1 MMESLTDEVYAK
13 ARELIDEVEQMGGMA
28 KAIVAGVPKLKIE
41 ECAARRQAMI
51 DDGKETIV
59 GKFSKKNCFTFFSD
73 VLFLG
78 VNKYKLEKEDVI
90 QVLQIDNRQVRQQ
103 QIDKIKKVKQQRD
116 QSKVD
121 KCLEKL
127 REIARDKSGSG
138 NLLEASIEAA
148 RARCT
153 LGEISQA
160 LEDVFSRHVADSR
173 LVSGAYRKTFN
184 DGKNNDELKQVT
196 DRVEVCLSFPLFFIW
211 FEIIFFLLKTEICQN
226 RWSTSSNTCS

>member
-1 MMESLTDEVYAK
+1 MMEALTDEVYSK
-13 ARELIDEVEQMGGMA
+13 ARELINEVEQMGGMS
-28 KAIVAGVPKLKIE
+28 KAIIAGIPKLKIE
-41 ECAARRQAMI
+41 ECAAKRQAMI
-51 DDGKETIV
+51 DDGNETIV
-59 GKFSKKNCFTFFSD
+59 
-73 VLFLG
+73 G
-78 VNKYKLEKEDVI
+78 VNKYKLEKEEVI

-103 QIDKIKKVKQQRD
+103 QVNKIKKVKQQRD

-121 KCLEKL
+121 QCLEKL

-184 DGKNNDELKQVT
+184 DGKNNDELTQVI
-196 DRVEVCLSFPLFFIW
+196 DRVEVCFFFFISLSL
-211 FEIIFFLLKTEICQN
+211 II
-226 RWSTSSNTCS
+226 

>member
-1 MMESLTDEVYAK
+1 MEALTDEVYSK
-13 ARELIDEVEQMGGMA
+13 ARELINEVEQMGGMS
-28 KAIVAGVPKLKIE
+28 KAIIAGIPKLKIE
-41 ECAARRQAMI
+41 ECAAKRQAMI
-51 DDGKETIV
+51 DDGNETIV
-59 GKFSKKNCFTFFSD
+59 G
-73 VLFLG
+73 
-78 VNKYKLEKEDVI
+78 VNKYRLEKEEVI

-103 QIDKIKKVKQQRD
+103 QVDKIKKVKQQRD

-121 KCLEKL
+121 QCLEKL

-184 DGKNNDELKQVT
+184 DVKNNDELTQVI
-196 DRVEVCLSFPLFFIW
+196 DRVEVCFVCFISLSL
-211 FEIIFFLLKTEICQN
+211 II
-226 RWSTSSNTCS
+226 